1 MSFVMNRAGAETIA
15 LSEDATA
22 ALQFRID
29 RVHSGGGGAV
39 SVPPGIHEIGTLEL
53 RSGVRLH
60 LEHGASLVGS
70 RDLGRYPLL
79 ETPSVRCYSDAHG
92 FRSLIRAQNAHR
104 VALTGTGTIDGRG
117 EAFPYQGHDRDGR
130 PRLVQMIGCSDVL
143 VEGLHLRQS
152 GHWMQHYLGCERL
165 QVRGLTAYNHCQPNN
180 DFIDVEGCR
189 DVRISD
195 CSSDTDD
202 DGITLKSGCE
212 APTVD
217 VVVTNCVIRSHCN
230 GIKLGTETNGGF
242 RNVVVSNCVIAT
254 SLQTRNIHGFPGG
267 ICGVAL
273 EIVDGG
279 ELDGVM
285 LSNLRIE
292 GPKVPLFIRLGD
304 RGRPYVAGATRPSVG
319 RVRNITISQVQGVRL
334 GAHGCVFS
342 GVPGHR
348 IENLSLVDVSLEF
361 AGGVQ
366 GRPDAAT
373 FPEKESAY
381 PEATMFGEAPAFG
394 FFIRHASNVTLE
406 RVKLTTSEPDAR
418 PAVVKHDVI

>member
-1 MSFVMNRAGAETIA
+1 MNRAASPTPSLA
-15 LSEDATA
+15 EDATA
-22 ALQFRID
+22 ALQSRLD
-29 RVHSGGGGAV
+29 RAHAEGGGTVA
-39 SVPPGIHEIGTLEL
+39 VPPGIHEIGTLEI

-79 ETPSVRCYSDAHG
+79 TSPVVRSFADANG
-92 FRSLIRAQNAHR
+92 FRSLIRAHGARR

-117 EAFPYQGHDRDGR
+117 EAFPSEGHDRDGR
-130 PRLVQMIGCSDVL
+130 PRLVQMIGCTDVL

-152 GHWMQHYLGCERL
+152 GHWMQHFLGCERL

-212 APTVD
+212 APTED

-242 RNVVVSNCVIAT
+242 RNVVISNCAIVP
-254 SLQTRNIHGFPGG
+254 SREPRNIHGFPAG
-267 ICGVAL
+267 ICGVAV

-285 LSNLRIE
+285 ISHLRIE
-292 GPKVPLFIRLGD
+292 GPKVPLFVRLGD
-304 RGRPYVAGATRPSVG
+304 RARPFLTGAERPAVG
-319 RVRNITISQVQGVRL
+319 RMRNVTISHVHGAKL
-334 GAHGCVFS
+334 GPLGCVFT
-342 GVPGHR
+342 GLPGHR
-348 IENLSLVDVSLEF
+348 IDNLSLIDVTLDF
-361 AGGVQ
+361 QGGVKA
-366 GRPDAAT
+366 GPDAAT

-394 FFIRHASNVTLE
+394 FFIRHAAGVTLE
-406 RVKLTTSEPDAR
+406 RVKLTTSQPDAR
-418 PAVVKHDVI
+418 PAVVMHDVV

>member
-1 MSFVMNRAGAETIA
+1 MNPAVPPTPA
-15 LSEDATA
+15 LVEDATV
-22 ALQFRID
+22 ALQCRID
-29 RVHSGGGGAV
+29 RVHAEGGGTV
-39 SVPPGIHEIGTLEL
+39 VVPPGVHEVGTLEI

-79 ETPSVRCYSDAHG
+79 SDPIVRCFSDANG
-92 FRSLIRAQNAHR
+92 FRSLLRAHGAR
-104 VALTGTGTIDGRG
+104 RIALTGTGTIDGRG

-130 PRLVQMIGCSDVL
+130 PRLVQMIGCADVL

-152 GHWMQHYLGCERL
+152 GHWMQHFLGCERL

-212 APTVD
+212 APTED

-242 RNVVVSNCVIAT
+242 RNVVVSNCAIVP
-254 SLQTRNIHGFPGG
+254 SLQPRNIHGFPGG
-267 ICGVAL
+267 ICGVAV

-279 ELDGVM
+279 TLDGVM
-285 LSNLRIE
+285 VSHVRIE
-292 GPKVPLFIRLGD
+292 GPKVPLFVRLGN
-304 RGRPYVAGATRPSVG
+304 RGRPYLAGAARPPVG
-319 RVRNITISQVQGVRL
+319 RLRNVTFSHIHGARL
-334 GAHGCVFS
+334 GSHGAVFT
-342 GVPGHR
+342 GLPGHR
-348 IENLSLVDVSLEF
+348 IENLSLIDVSLEF
-361 AGGVQ
+361 AGGVKA
-366 GRPDAAT
+366 RPDAAT

-394 FFIRHASNVTLE
+394 VFIRHAAEVTLE
-406 RVKLTTSEPDAR
+406 RVKLTTLQPDAR
-418 PAVVKHDVI
+418 PAVVSHDVV